1 MKSLIAGTA
10 FGLALTLAGCGDTTP
25 PNAQAPAIQI
35 ANPGSDRLK
44 ALSPINQRIGLM
56 RAIRRARE
64 RCSRVVG
71 LGYQQQH
78 RDLAMWVVLCP
89 EGRNWAVFI
98 APDEGVQV
106 RACAEAAQLGL
117 PACRPVAP
125 LPPDPTAPE
134 GGDVSANELEAANRN
149 LTNAQ

>member
-1 MKSLIAGTA
+1 MKSLSAVA
-10 FGLALTLAGCGDTTP
+10 LVLALAGCGDTTP
-25 PNAQAPAIQI
+25 PNAQAPAIRI

-44 ALSPINQRIGLM
+44 ALSPINQRIAMM

-64 RCSRVVG
+64 PCRRVVG
-71 LGYQQQH
+71 LGYQQEH
-78 RDLAMWVVLCP
+78 RDLAMWVVLCA

-98 APDEGVQV
+98 APDEGVQI
-106 RACAEAAQLGL
+106 RACREVVQLGL

-125 LPPDPTAPE
+125 LPPDPSLPI
-134 GGDVSANELEAANRN
+134 GDVSANEFEAANAN

>member
-1 MKSLIAGTA
+1 MKSLTA
-10 FGLALTLAGCGDTTP
+10 AAALGLVLVLAGCGDTTP
-25 PNAQAPAIQI
+25 PNEQAPAIRI

-44 ALSPINQRIGLM
+44 ALSPINQRAGLM

-64 RCSRVVG
+64 PCRRIVG
-71 LGYQQQH
+71 LGYQQQY
-78 RDLAMWVVLCP
+78 RELAMWVVLCP

-98 APDEGVQV
+98 APDESVQV
-106 RACAEAAQLGL
+106 RACGEAAQLGL

-125 LPPDPTAPE
+125 LPPDPTLPI
-134 GGDVSANELEAANRN
+134 GDVSANELEAANRN

>member
-1 MKSLIAGTA
+1 MKSFTVGAA
-10 FGLALTLAGCGDTTP
+10 FGLVLATSGCGDTTP

-35 ANPGSDRLK
+35 TNPGSDRLK

-64 RCSRVVG
+64 SCSRVVG
-71 LGYQQQH
+71 LAYQQQH
-78 RDLAMWVVLCP
+78 RDLAMWVVLCA
-89 EGRNWAVFI
+89 EGRNWAVYI
-98 APDEGVQV
+98 APNDVVQV
-106 RACAEAAQLGL
+106 RACGEAAQLGL

-125 LPPDPTAPE
+125 LPPDRTAPNN
-134 GGDVSANELEAANRN
+134 DISANELEAANRN